1 MEINADIMNRV
12 ENDSKLIDDV
22 VDKVVKKYTG
32 SLEEYV
38 DSVKTFLEN
47 GVDELTVTDLNNMS
61 LRIASYLF
69 FLSSN
74 LEKVGIRQAVSEQV
88 RNEKYNYEYSNNAKG
103 TIADKQSFAQEQVK
117 EETLVNIIF
126 DKSYKIL
133 KMRYAATDKLVDVIK
148 KIISARLSE
157 QQLTRKVDM

>member
-12 ENDSKLIDDV
+12 ETDSKLIDDV

-88 RNEKYNYEYSNNAKG
+88 RNEKYNYEYSN
-103 TIADKQSFAQEQVK
+103 
-117 EETLVNIIF
+117 
-126 DKSYKIL
+126 
-133 KMRYAATDKLVDVIK
+133 
-148 KIISARLSE
+148 
-157 QQLTRKVDM
+157 

>member
-12 ENDSKLIDDV
+12 ETDSKLIDDV

-74 LEKVGIRQAVSEQV
+74 L
-88 RNEKYNYEYSNNAKG
+88 
-103 TIADKQSFAQEQVK
+103 
-117 EETLVNIIF
+117 
-126 DKSYKIL
+126 
-133 KMRYAATDKLVDVIK
+133 
-148 KIISARLSE
+148 
-157 QQLTRKVDM
+157 